1 MARSTS
7 AKEKQNSKH
16 FGKLKNH
23 IEKNK
28 FTFVIYLV
36 LRFLVIGSMVSAIV
50 RGDLE
55 SVFVCVLSLVLFM
68 LPAFVEKNFG
78 IDIPSLTEIII
89 LLFIFSAEIL
99 GELQCYYIKVPYW
112 DTMLH
117 TINGF
122 LCAAVGFSLID
133 ILNRN
138 EKVKFTLSPLFLVI
152 VSFCFSMTVGILW
165 EFFEFG
171 CDIFLK
177 TDMQKDT
184 IINSISSVALDPTNS
199 NKAVVI
205 EGIDDIIINGDSI
218 GLGGYIDIGI
228 IDTMKDLFVNMIGA
242 IVFNIFGF
250 FYLKSRGKGKI
261 VKLLIPIPVENE
273 SKDKSK
279 KENSLEEK
287 NYE

>member
-1 MARSTS
+1 MSKNTST
-7 AKEKQNSKH
+7 KRKTKH
-16 FGKLKNH
+16 FDKFKNQ

-28 FTFVIYLV
+28 FTFVIYLI
-36 LRFLVIGSMVSAIV
+36 LRFFVIASMVSAVI
-50 RGDLE
+50 RGDWE
-55 SVFVCVLSLVLFM
+55 SVYVCVLSLVLFM

-122 LCAAVGFSLID
+122 LCAAIGFSLID

-138 EKVKFTLSPLFLVI
+138 EKVKFTLSPLFLVT
-152 VSFCFSMTVGILW
+152 VSFCFSMTVGVLW
-165 EFFEFG
+165 EFFEFS
-171 CDIFLK
+171 CDMFLK

-184 IINSISSVALDPTNS
+184 IINSISSVVLDPTNS
-199 NKAVVI
+199 NKAVVVD
-205 EGIDDIIINGDSI
+205 EIDDIIINGDSI

-261 VKLLIPIPVENE
+261 VKLLVPIPVENE
-273 SKDKSK
+273 NKDKNK
-279 KENSLEEK
+279 KNSLEEK